1 MCICFPVT
9 LFPWAITRTKI
20 ETLGVLCV
28 ILEPAEYSSSLPNQR
43 CIFCCFCWMWF
54 VLDSR
59 LRFCSAKWRSFV
71 SDLLLLFFFFVRY
84 SVWETDKQTDN
95 RISWGDFF
103 GLLESYSYS
112 SSGVWVSLLWACMMK
127 FWIFLQEWWWWG
139 FVGCCEYHA
148 SLLAAAVAALLGWDL
163 GPGVQGRRVVFL
175 TVERTTV
182 VYIFSP
188 VFSPSAP
195 YWVWHHPSIALVCMV
210 FPKASSFFSFFPLGH
225 SIWRTSSSMDLQ
237 AFTPKSPFVVMQL
250 LCSSV
255 LLYLGKT
262 L

>member
-1 MCICFPVT
+1 
-9 LFPWAITRTKI
+9 
-20 ETLGVLCV
+20 
-28 ILEPAEYSSSLPNQR
+28 
-43 CIFCCFCWMWF
+43 
-54 VLDSR
+54 
-59 LRFCSAKWRSFV
+59 
-71 SDLLLLFFFFVRY
+71 
-84 SVWETDKQTDN
+84 
-95 RISWGDFF
+95 
-103 GLLESYSYS
+103 
-112 SSGVWVSLLWACMMK
+112 LWACMMK